1 MLNRG
6 TFVSLEIRKIPA
18 FFMPDIIQLLP
29 DSIANQIAAGE
40 VVQRPA
46 SAVKELME
54 NAIDAN
60 ATSVKLIVK
69 DAGKSL
75 IQIIDDGSGMSET
88 DARMSLE
95 RHATSKIRK
104 AEDLFTIRT
113 MGFRGEALASI
124 AAVSQLEMKTR
135 KGDKELGTLLVV
147 EGSDVKKQEPV
158 ACEKGTNISVKNLFY
173 NIPARRN
180 FLKSNPVELR
190 HIIDEFHRLALAH
203 TDVSFSFIQ
212 GDEQVYDLPATK
224 SSSHSGALSQRIVNL
239 FGKSYQ
245 EQLASCSEETD
256 YVKVTGV
263 IGKPEFARKTR
274 GEQFLFV
281 NQRFIRSN
289 YLAHAV
295 MTAFEGLLPENSF
308 PFYVLFIEIDPKHID
323 VNVHPTKTEI
333 KFDDE
338 RAVYAV
344 VRAAVRQAL
353 GAHNLVPT
361 IDFRED
367 INLLTKLG
375 NTSTESAKQVYFE
388 ERFQNSLTKSNQ
400 QNWEKLFEGELT
412 SKLMQPVS
420 QQSFTIESDLSAPD
434 QHQGIEEKIIS
445 QLHNKFILRQIKN
458 GLMIIDQQSAHE
470 RVLFEKFS
478 EDLKYRSA
486 ATQQS
491 LFPKTVT
498 FPAADFTLILEMEQE
513 IRGLGFRFEIFGKN
527 TLLINGV
534 PANLKHVTEK
544 DLFEG
549 LIDQFKHNQS
559 ELSLPLQENL
569 TRALAKRASIKAGQ
583 KLEPEEMKELL
594 NSLFLCKTPNYSPEG
609 KPTFYIFELGKLE
622 SYFNRL

>member
-6 TFVSLEIRKIPA
+6 IFVSLEIRKIPA

-54 NAIDAN
+54 NALDAN
-60 ATSVKLIVK
+60 ATRVKLIVK

-75 IQIIDDGSGMSET
+75 IQIVDNGSGMSET

-135 KGDKELGTLLVV
+135 KGDQELGTWLVV
-147 EGSDVKKQEPV
+147 EGLEVKKQEPV
-158 ACEKGTNISVKNLFY
+158 ACEKGTNISIKNLFY

-203 TDVSFSFIQ
+203 TEVSFSFIQ
-212 GDEQVYDLPATK
+212 GDEQVYDLPATR
-224 SSSHSGALSQRIVNL
+224 SNSASGALSQRIVSL

-245 EQLASCSEETD
+245 EQLAPCLEETD
-256 YVKVTGV
+256 YVKVSGV

-295 MTAFEGLLPENSF
+295 ITAFEGLLPENSF

-353 GAHNLVPT
+353 GAHNLAPS

-388 ERFQNSLTKSNQ
+388 ERFQTSLTKSNQ
-400 QNWEKLFEGELT
+400 QNWEKLFEGEFA
-412 SKLMQPVS
+412 SKLVQPLT
-420 QQSFTIESDLSAPD
+420 QQSLKIESEFSSVDNKPEV
-434 QHQGIEEKIIS
+434 EEKIIS

-458 GLMIIDQQSAHE
+458 GLMIVDQQSAHE
-470 RVLFEKFS
+470 RVLFEKFA

-498 FPAADFTLILEMEQE
+498 FPAADFTLIMEMEQE
-513 IRGLGFRFEIFGKN
+513 IKGLGFRFEVFGKN

-534 PANLKHVTEK
+534 PANLKHVPEQS
-544 DLFEG
+544 LFEG

-569 TRALAKRASIKAGQ
+569 IRALAKRASIKAGQ

-609 KPTFYIFELGKLE
+609 KPTFYIFEMGKLE